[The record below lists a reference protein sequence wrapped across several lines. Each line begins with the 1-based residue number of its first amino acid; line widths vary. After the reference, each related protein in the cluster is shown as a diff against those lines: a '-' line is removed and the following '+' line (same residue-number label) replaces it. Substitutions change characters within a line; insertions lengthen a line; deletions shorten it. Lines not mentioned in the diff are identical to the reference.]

1 MKITANILYIIIFC
15 VSTSCVDPVQLEVAG
30 EEKFLVIE
38 GQITNLEE
46 SYKVRIFES
55 AQQKSGK
62 INFTNPISNA
72 EVKIWSQDGEYV
84 ILNEDQP
91 GQYMSKIGEL
101 VGQTG
106 IQYYLEV
113 KLSDGKEYRSTPEH
127 IDQVTPISN
136 VSFKFLP
143 EEQLNQFENII
154 IKNMLKVFVDVEL
167 IDQREE
173 TFLKWDVNGE
183 YQFNEYKFPGPDVV
197 NRTCYVYDNLP
208 LGDVEILKASS
219 KDQISVSKIGIKS
232 IRVNHKFASNYCFHI
247 RQETLSPGAYDYWEK
262 IKKITESEGS
272 LFEDPFGKV
281 KGNITNVND
290 SSDQVMGYFSAS
302 GIAMEKAFVPTEIV
316 NNPKSPCPTYRDPIL
331 GPACRDCLSLKKS
344 SLIKPAYWP

>member
-1 MKITANILYIIIFC
+1 MKISANILYIIIFC
-15 VSTSCVDPVQLEVAG
+15 VSFSCVDPVQLDVAG
-30 EEKFLVIE
+30 EEQFLVIE
-38 GQITNLEE
+38 GQITNVEE

-62 INFTNPISNA
+62 INMTNPISNA
-72 EVKIWSQDGEYV
+72 EVIIWSQDGENITLSEV
-84 ILNEDQP
+84 EP

-101 VGQTG
+101 VGQSG

-113 KLSDGKEYRSTPEH
+113 KLSDGKEYRSNPEY
-127 IDQVTPISN
+127 IDQVTPISD

-143 EEQLNQFENII
+143 EEQLNQFENIV
-154 IKNMLKVFVDVEL
+154 IKNMLKVFIDVEL
-167 IDQREE
+167 TDDREE
-173 TFLKWDVNGE
+173 TFLKWEVNGE

-197 NRTCYVYDNLP
+197 NRTCYVLDNLP

-219 KDQISVSKIGIKS
+219 IDQIDISEIEIKS
-232 IRVNHKFASNYCFHI
+232 VKVNHKFASNYCFHI
-247 RQETLSPGAYDYWEK
+247 RQETLSQGAYDYWEK

-272 LFEDPFGKV
+272 LFENPFGRV
-281 KGNITNVND
+281 RGNITNIND

-302 GIAMEKAFVPTEIV
+302 AIAEEKAFVPIEIV

-331 GPACRDCLSLKKS
+331 GPACRDCMTIKKS
-344 SLIKPAYWP
+344 SLTKPSYWP